1 MHLDAET
8 YEIDRLLRSISN
20 SRWEGAENYIALSA
34 SLRTARVLTFVVD
47 AELEKL
53 GINWP
58 RFETLMIL
66 RFSQGCALSLGKLS
80 ERLLVHPTSVTNTID
95 KLEAEGY
102 VRRIP
107 HSKDRRAILA
117 QITDEGQELLN
128 AAAMKLHQIK
138 YGFAGSSNEQV
149 VALIRSCFDFG
160 FRTAQDDSIDS
171 FNMDSMENV
180 LSFLE
185 EIFLGHSD
193 GQVPDEPAQAPDAP
207 ASASRFQR

>member
-8 YEIDRLLRSISN
+8 YETDRLLKSISD

-117 QITDEGQELLN
+117 QLTDEGHELLN
-128 AAAMKLHQIK
+128 SAAMKLHQIK
-138 YGFAGSSNEQV
+138 YGFSGSSKEQV
-149 VALIRSCFDFG
+149 VMLIRSCFDFG
-160 FRTAQDDSIDS
+160 FRTALDDSIEN

-185 EIFLGHSD
+185 EIFLEHSD
-193 GQVPDEPAQAPDAP
+193 GQVPDA
-207 ASASRFQR
+207 ASA

>member
-8 YEIDRLLRSISN
+8 YETDRLLKSISD

-47 AELEKL
+47 AELEQL

-66 RFSQGCALSLGKLS
+66 RFSEGSALSLGKLS
-80 ERLLVHPTSVTNTID
+80 ERLLVHPTSVTNTVD

-117 QITDEGQELLN
+117 QLTDEGHELLN

-138 YGFAGSSNEQV
+138 YGFSGSSKEQV
-149 VALIRSCFDFG
+149 VMLIRSCFDFG
-160 FRTAQDDSIDS
+160 FRTALDESIDS

-180 LSFLE
+180 LGFLE
-185 EIFLGHSD
+185 EIFLEHSD
-193 GQVPDEPAQAPDAP
+193 GQAPDEPAQAPDAP
-207 ASASRFQR
+207 ASASRFQG

>member
-8 YEIDRLLRSISN
+8 YETGKLLKSISN

-47 AELEKL
+47 AELEQL

-117 QITDEGQELLN
+117 QLTDEGHELLN
-128 AAAMKLHQIK
+128 AAATKLHQIK
-138 YGFAGSSNEQV
+138 YGFAGSTNEQV
-149 VALIRSCFDFG
+149 VTLIKSCFDFG
-160 FRTAQDDSIDS
+160 FRTAQDESIDN
-171 FNMDSMENV
+171 FNMDSMENI

-185 EIFLGHSD
+185 EVFLEHSD
-193 GQVPDEPAQAPDAP
+193 DQAPDA
-207 ASASRFQR
+207 ASV